1 MKKWRRIYLYI
12 TAVVFAAIEVAGGLI
27 AYSERGNTWFRGLA
41 AMLYSIILA
50 PALLGMIWAVFE
62 ATDCFEPGNTL
73 FGWKRL
79 GFSALRALAVFAAHG
94 IISPIAVA
102 LMLNETLEL
111 DMILLYPLWSIGVGA
126 AAFAVVYLLI
136 KLTVLAVREYKAY
149 SKQRK
154 ENKNV

>member
-1 MKKWRRIYLYI
+1 MKKWRRIYIYI
-12 TAVVFAAIEVAGGLI
+12 TAVVFAAIEVAGGIL
-27 AYSERGNTWFRGLA
+27 AYSDRNSTWFRGLA
-41 AMLYSIILA
+41 AILYSIILA

-149 SKQRK
+149 SKRRK
-154 ENKNV
+154 ENTNV

>member
-12 TAVVFAAIEVAGGLI
+12 TAVVFAAIEVAGGIL

-41 AMLYSIILA
+41 AILYSIILA

-79 GFSALRALAVFAAHG
+79 GFSALRVLAVLAIHG
-94 IISPIAVA
+94 IVSPIVYHLILGEELTFYLLSMMLLWA
-102 LMLNETLEL
+102 L
-111 DMILLYPLWSIGVGA
+111 GVGA

-149 SKQRK
+149 SKRRK
-154 ENKNV
+154 ENTNV